1 MSLQV
6 VVFHVLFS
14 TGIKNVN
21 QKIWTTLLQRIYW
34 GALRR
39 YDWRLR
45 DHVITTNRYNEF
57 HSPKMLIYHLNKKI
71 NHKYICKWISAL
83 TWKYNHAKCPT
94 QMISL
99 WYISE
104 FNKSPCDLVVI
115 RTGTMAISAGPNL
128 YLEDRIFFLQKY
140 EQENI
145 WLVSV
150 MTPVFLSYSSHPSP
164 FSKADWNICP
174 FFVLHNSFS

>member
-6 VVFHVLFS
+6 VVFHVLFFS

-57 HSPKMLIYHLNKKI
+57 HSPKKKYPCPKLLNNIGKKLLI
-71 NHKYICKWISAL
+71 W
-83 TWKYNHAKCPT
+83 HAHT
-94 QMISL
+94 AYETHSYDNQGH
-99 WYISE
+99 W
-104 FNKSPCDLVVI
+104 PCDLDD
-115 RTGTMAISAGPNL
+115 GLSNL
-128 YLEDRIFFLQKY
+128 IAWCPGQVLL
-140 EQENI
+140 
-145 WLVSV
+145 WLVGLG
-150 MTPVFLSYSSHPSP
+150 VFLSITWLRLNQNQGEFKIYLSAPVALIFVSP
-164 FSKADWNICP
+164 AKHSG
-174 FFVLHNSFS
+174 S